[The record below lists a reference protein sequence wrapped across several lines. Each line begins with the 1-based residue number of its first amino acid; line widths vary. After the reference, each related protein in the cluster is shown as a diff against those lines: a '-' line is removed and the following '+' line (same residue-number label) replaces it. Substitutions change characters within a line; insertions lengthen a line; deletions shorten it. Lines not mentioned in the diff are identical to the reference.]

1 MQANALSGPSLSQ
14 APAHLYGSRLN
25 PNPPMAVLI
34 AQSESSQTGKALPVH
49 TFSVSSFF
57 LKKKKKIE
65 KEKPARDCIF
75 MLLFFFK
82 KQKNHNL

>member
-34 AQSESSQTGKALPVH
+34 AQSESNQTGKALPVH

-57 LKKKKKIE
+57 LNKIKKSRERKTS
-65 KEKPARDCIF
+65 
-75 MLLFFFK
+75 
-82 KQKNHNL
+82 

>member
-57 LKKKKKIE
+57 LKKKKIE